1 MTLRHMRIFQKIYET
16 QSVTRAAE
24 ALHMT
29 QPAVTRALQELEQ
42 DGLIRRVDFEEVPP
56 RVEYH
61 LTGKGKAA
69 VPAVLAIT
77 DWDGSRW
84 KQMESGLCWQ

>member
-29 QPAVTRALQELEQ
+29 QPAVTAPCRSWKNTM
-42 DGLIRRVDFEEVPP
+42 DFAC
-56 RVEYH
+56 
-61 LTGKGKAA
+61 LNG
-69 VPAVLAIT
+69 
-77 DWDGSRW
+77 
-84 KQMESGLCWQ
+84 